1 MLLLYVAAGGA
12 FGSVCRYLLVTWMNS
27 AFGRDF
33 PYGTLAVNLIGSFLM
48 GVLLAIVVGMLPR
61 GRELYLLVGVGAL
74 GGFTTFSAF
83 SYDAYILLERQLY
96 LQLFLYVAG
105 SVLIA
110 LAAFFAGMWMMKSI
124 TA

>member
-1 MLLLYVAAGGA
+1 
-12 FGSVCRYLLVTWMNS
+12 MNS